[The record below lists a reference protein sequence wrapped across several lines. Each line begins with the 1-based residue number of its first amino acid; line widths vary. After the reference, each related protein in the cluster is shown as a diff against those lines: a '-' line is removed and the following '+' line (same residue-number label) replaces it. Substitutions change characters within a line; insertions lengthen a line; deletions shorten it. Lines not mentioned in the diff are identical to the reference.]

1 MTKSLPTLW
10 KGQPITDLTRE
21 ELLEL
26 INTLLRT
33 ERRTKEIIDK
43 LWMLKAFED
52 EPDRAGYPDMD
63 SAGGSDEMGKA
74 WKEKRG

>member
-1 MTKSLPTLW
+1 MTKPLPTLW

-33 ERRTKEIIDK
+33 EQRTKEVTDQMWDV
-43 LWMLKAFED
+43 LNH
-52 EPDRAGYPDMD
+52 
-63 SAGGSDEMGKA
+63 
-74 WKEKRG
+74 KRRRR